1 MAKTNKP
8 RADEDYEIEALS
20 KGLAVL
26 ESLEGINFEPVSV
39 AVIMTRTGFKRDVVD
54 RSLKTLRLRG
64 YAVQLESG
72 TDAGMWTFGSR
83 FLRLA
88 IAADR
93 HKSGF

>member
-1 MAKTNKP
+1 MPKTNKP

-39 AVIMTRTGFKRDVVD
+39 AKIMERTGLTRDLVD

-64 YAVQLESG
+64 YTIQNERGEWAIGQ
-72 TDAGMWTFGSR
+72 R
-83 FLRLA
+83 FFRFA
-88 IAADR
+88 IAASR
-93 HKSGF
+93 SKTIF